1 MAEGQFSGKVFFIT
15 GASSG
20 IGLEM
25 SKQVCQS
32 GGKVAMF
39 ARRNEPMAAL
49 VQNMNQVYGAG
60 CAVSYSCDVTVR
72 EQVQASFAAAAAQI
86 GVCDVL
92 VANAGVGYPVRVT
105 RFDAEAAISIF
116 KLNVFGALYAYEAV
130 LPAMLKRRSGHI
142 VGMSSL
148 ASFRSYPESHTYCA
162 TKSALTA
169 QLEGMRP
176 ELMPYGIHV
185 TTLCPGFIRTELTAR
200 NTVPM
205 PMILNLEDAVKR
217 MLRAIAK
224 RKKRL
229 VFPKTMYFFVKL
241 SRLVPDW
248 LMAKIMKGK
257 SYKKDA

>member
-1 MAEGQFSGKVFFIT
+1 MAEGQFLGKVFFIT
-15 GASSG
+15 GASAG

-25 SKQVCQS
+25 SKQVCAN

-39 ARRNEPMAAL
+39 ARRNELMSGL
-49 VQNMNQVYGAG
+49 VQTMNKKYGAG
-60 CAVSYSCDVTVR
+60 TAASFSCDVTLR
-72 EQVQASFAAAAAQI
+72 EQVQAAFAAAATEL
-86 GVCDVL
+86 GECDIL
-92 VANAGVGYPVRVT
+92 VANAGVGFPVRVT
-105 RFDAEAAISIF
+105 KFDAEAAVSIF

-130 LPAMLKRRSGHI
+130 LPAMMRRKSGHL

-162 TKSALTA
+162 TKSAMNA

-176 ELMPYGIHV
+176 ELMPHGIHV
-185 TTLCPGFIRTELTAR
+185 TTLCPGFVRTELTAR

-205 PMILNLEDAVKR
+205 PMIMTLEDAVGR
-217 MLRAIAK
+217 MLRAIAR
-224 RKKRL
+224 RKKRA
-229 VFPKTMYFFVKL
+229 VFPKVMFVFVKL

-248 LMAKIMKGK
+248 LMARIMKGK